1 MRQVI
6 KWIMLLVSIMLSS
19 IVLADEVKTYV
30 LSNGLK
36 LFVKEDHRA
45 PVVVSQV
52 WYKVGSSYEYGGI
65 TGISHALE
73 HMMFKGTKQYGAG
86 QLARLVAENGGEEN
100 AFTDYD
106 FTAYYQM
113 FDASKLPISFQ
124 IESDRMRNL
133 TLDPKEFQKEIQV
146 VMEERRMRIED
157 NPQQR
162 VVERFL
168 ATLFMSNPYHH
179 PLIGWM
185 SDLQSMNIN
194 DLKQWYQKWYAP
206 NNAIVVVVGDV
217 KADDV
222 YQLAKRYF
230 SSLKSTP
237 SPEIKPQ
244 KEVKSLGL
252 REITVKIPAQNP
264 WFVMGYNV
272 PSLKTAK
279 QPWVPYALATLN
291 AILDGGN
298 SARLS
303 RDLVRGKQ
311 IAADVSSGYDPF
323 SRLSGGFIIEGTP
336 APGHTA
342 ADLRAAILDEI
353 KQLQTSPVT
362 AEELARVK
370 AQVIAQNVYK
380 KDSIYEQ
387 AYEIGRLESVGLP
400 WKLSDDFVK
409 NIEAVTPE
417 QIQAV
422 AQKYLVEDRMTVAD
436 LQPLPLPQN
445 ANPAPQATPMPQ
457 GGAQHVR

>member
-1 MRQVI
+1 MRQVM
-6 KWIMLLVSIMLSS
+6 KWIMLIFGIMLSS
-19 IVLADEVKTYV
+19 VVLADDVKSYA
-30 LSNGLK
+30 LPNGLK

-73 HMMFKGTKQYGAG
+73 HMMFKGTKKYGAG
-86 QLARLVAENGGEEN
+86 QLARLVAENGGQEN

-113 FDASKLPISFQ
+113 FDSRKLPISFQ

-133 TLDPKEFQKEIQV
+133 NLDPKEFQKEIQV

-168 ATLFMSNPYHH
+168 ATLYMSNPYHH

-206 NNAIVVVVGDV
+206 NNAVVVVVGDV
-217 KADDV
+217 KADEV

-230 SSLKSTP
+230 GSLKASP
-237 SPEIKPQ
+237 SQEIKPQ
-244 KEVKSLGL
+244 KEVNSLGL
-252 REITVKIPAQNP
+252 RELTVKVPAQNP

-272 PSLKTAK
+272 PSIKTAK
-279 QPWVPYALATLN
+279 QAWTPYALATLN
-291 AILDGGN
+291 AILSSGD
-298 SARLS
+298 SSRLS
-303 RDLVRGKQ
+303 KNLVRGQQ

-323 SRLSGGFIIEGTP
+323 SRLSSAFIIESTP
-336 APGHTA
+336 APGHTT
-342 ADLRAAILDEI
+342 ADLKAAILDQI
-353 KQLQTSPVT
+353 KQLQTTPVT
-362 AEELARVK
+362 PEELARIK
-370 AQVIAQNVYK
+370 AQVIAGNVYK
-380 KDSIYEQ
+380 KDSVYEQ

-422 AQKYLVEDRMTVAD
+422 AQKYLIEDRMAIAE
-436 LQPLPLPQN
+436 LQPLPLPKN
-445 ANPAPQATPMPQ
+445 AAPQVMPPQ
-457 GGAQHVR
+457 GGDQHVR